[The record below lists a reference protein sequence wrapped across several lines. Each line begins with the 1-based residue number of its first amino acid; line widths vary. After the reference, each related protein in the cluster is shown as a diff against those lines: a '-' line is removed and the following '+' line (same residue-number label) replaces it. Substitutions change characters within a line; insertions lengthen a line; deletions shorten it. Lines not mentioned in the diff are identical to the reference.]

1 MKTPHKRRSF
11 SHEQGE
17 IIPIELMYA
26 ARITGNIFLLIL
38 SRVPFVCGT
47 LAPCAHFVECGNA
60 KNQNA
65 RNNKDDDKPEQHD
78 LKRIDKA
85 ETILAEIKE
94 SIHNE

>member
-11 SHEQGE
+11 SHEQGK

-26 ARITGNIFLLIL
+26 ARITGNIFYLFFPAFLLSAERLLLALIL
-38 SRVPFVCGT
+38 LSAATQRIKTPVT
-47 LAPCAHFVECGNA
+47 TKMMN
-60 KNQNA
+60 
-65 RNNKDDDKPEQHD
+65 KPEQHD

-94 SIHNE
+94 SVHNE

>member
-1 MKTPHKRRSF
+1 
-11 SHEQGE
+11 
-17 IIPIELMYA
+17 MYA
-26 ARITGNIFLLIL
+26 ART
-38 SRVPFVCGT
+38 T
-47 LAPCAHFVECGNA
+47 GNA

-94 SIHNE
+94 SVHNE

>member
-26 ARITGNIFLLIL
+26 ARITGNIFYLFFPAFLLSAERLLPALIL
-38 SRVPFVCGT
+38 LS
-47 LAPCAHFVECGNA
+47 AA

-94 SIHNE
+94 SVHNE